1 MKSKV
6 SKFFEVKIQYQ
17 KTLEDGKEKKV
28 TEQYV
33 VEALSFTEAET
44 RIIEEMTPY
53 IDGEFDIVSEKIAPY
68 NEIFLSDNYYTD
80 DKWFVSKVAFITID
94 EKTEKE
100 KKQTF
105 RYLVQAATSELAL
118 DYTKEM
124 LSHGM
129 SDYRIDAVQD
139 TPTLDV
145 FLYEVKKEVVE
156 TPEENA
162 ADNDF

>member
-6 SKFFEVKIQYQ
+6 SKYYEVKIQYQ
-17 KTLEDGKEKKV
+17 KMQEDGREKKV

-33 VEALSFTEAET
+33 VEALSFTEAES

-53 IDGEFDIVSEKIAPY
+53 ISGEFDVVSEKIAPY
-68 NEIFLSDNYYTD
+68 NEIFLSDRTDD
-80 DKWFVSKVAFITID
+80 DKWFISKVGFITLD
-94 EKTEKE
+94 ERTDKE

-124 LSHGM
+124 FSHGM
-129 SDYRIDAVQD
+129 SDYSIEAVQD
-139 TPTLDV
+139 TATLEV
-145 FLYEVKKEVVE
+145 FLSEDNKYSVE
-156 TPEENA
+156 TEEYNEPR
-162 ADNDF
+162 NDY

>member
-6 SKFFEVKIQYQ
+6 SKYYEVKIQYHKMQ
-17 KTLEDGKEKKV
+17 EDGKEKKV

-33 VEALSFTEAET
+33 VEALTFTEAES

-53 IDGEFDIVSEKIAPY
+53 ISGEFDVVSEKIAPY
-68 NEIFLSDNYYTD
+68 NEIFLSDRTDD
-80 DKWFVSKVAFITID
+80 DKWFISKVGFITLD
-94 EKTEKE
+94 ERTDKE

-124 LSHGM
+124 FSHGM
-129 SDYRIDAVQD
+129 SDYSIDSVHD

-145 FLYEVKKEVVE
+145 FLYEVKKDVVE

>member
-1 MKSKV
+1 MKSRV
-6 SKFFEVKIQYQ
+6 SKYFEVKIQYQ
-17 KTLEDGKEKKV
+17 KMQEDGREKKV

-33 VEALSFTEAET
+33 VESLSFAGAEN

-53 IDGEFDIVSEKIAPY
+53 ISGEFDVVSEKIASY
-68 NEIFLSDNYYTD
+68 SEILLSDKSDD
-80 DKWFVSKVAFITID
+80 DKWFISKVGFITLD
-94 EKTEKE
+94 ERTAKE

-105 RYLVQAATSELAL
+105 RYLVQAATSEIAL

-129 SDYRIDAVQD
+129 SDYSIDSVQD

-145 FLYEVKKEVVE
+145 FLYEEKKEAVE
-156 TPEENA
+156 NQE
-162 ADNDF
+162 DNSSDNGF

>member
-1 MKSKV
+1 MKSRI
-6 SKFFEVKIQYQ
+6 SKYYEVKIQYQ
-17 KTLEDGKEKKV
+17 KMQEDGKEKKV

-33 VEALSFTEAET
+33 VEALTFTEAES

-53 IDGEFDIVSEKIAPY
+53 ISGEFDVVSEKIAPY
-68 NEIFLSDNYYTD
+68 NEIFLSDRTDD
-80 DKWFVSKVAFITID
+80 DKWFISKVGFITLD
-94 EKTEKE
+94 ERTDKE

-124 LSHGM
+124 FSHGM
-129 SDYRIDAVQD
+129 SDYSIEAVQD

-145 FLYEVKKEVVE
+145 FLYEVKKDVVE

>member
-1 MKSKV
+1 MESRV
-6 SKFFEVKIQYQ
+6 SKFFEVKVQYQ
-17 KTLEDGKEKKV
+17 KMQEDGKEKKV

-33 VEALSFTEAET
+33 VEALSFTEAEA

-53 IDGEFDIVSEKIAPY
+53 VSGEFDVVSEKIAPF
-68 NEIFLSDNYYTD
+68 NEILLSDNSND
-80 DKWFVSKVAFITID
+80 DKWFLSKVAFITLD
-94 EKTEKE
+94 EKTAKE

-105 RYLVQAATSELAL
+105 RYLVKAETSELAL

-129 SDYRIDAVQD
+129 SEYSIDSVQD

-145 FLYEVKKEVVE
+145 FLHG
-156 TPEENA
+156 
-162 ADNDF
+162 

>member
-1 MKSKV
+1 MVSRV
-6 SKFFEVKIQYQ
+6 SKFYEVKIQHHKMQ
-17 KTLEDGKEKKV
+17 EDGREKKV

-33 VEALSFTEAET
+33 VEALSFTEAES

-53 IDGEFDIVSEKIAPY
+53 ISGEFDVVSEKIAPF
-68 NEIFLSDNYYTD
+68 NEIFLSDKRDD
-80 DKWFVSKVAFITID
+80 DKWFISKVAFITID

-129 SDYRIDAVQD
+129 SVYCIDAVQD

-145 FLYEVKKEVVE
+145 FLHEVKKEVVE

-162 ADNDF
+162 ADNDL

>member
-6 SKFFEVKIQYQ
+6 SKYYEVKIQYQ
-17 KTLEDGKEKKV
+17 EMQEDGKEKKV

-33 VEALSFTEAET
+33 VEALSFTEAES

-53 IDGEFDIVSEKIAPY
+53 ISGEFDVVAEKIAPF
-68 NEIFLSDNYYTD
+68 NEIFLSDNYTD

-124 LSHGM
+124 FSHGM
-129 SDYRIDAVQD
+129 SDYCIEAVQD

>member
-1 MKSKV
+1 MKSRV
-6 SKFFEVKIQYQ
+6 SKYYEVKIQYQ
-17 KTLEDGKEKKV
+17 KILEDGKEKKV

-33 VEALSFTEAET
+33 VEALSFTEAES
-44 RIIEEMTPY
+44 RIIEEMTPF
-53 IDGEFDIVSEKIAPY
+53 IDGDFDVVSEKIAPY
-68 NEIFLSDNYYTD
+68 NEILLSDSYSD

-124 LSHGM
+124 FSHGM
-129 SDYRIDAVQD
+129 SDYCIEAVQD
-139 TPTLDV
+139 TPILDV
-145 FLYEVKKEVVE
+145 FLHEVKKEVVE
-156 TPEENA
+156 TPEENT

>member
-17 KTLEDGKEKKV
+17 KILENCKEKKV

-33 VEALSFTEAET
+33 VEALSFTEAES
-44 RIIEEMTPY
+44 RIAEEMLPY
-53 IDGEFDIVSEKIAPY
+53 TDGDLDVVSEKIAPF
-68 NEIFLSDNYYTD
+68 NEILLSDNSTD
-80 DKWFVSKVAFITID
+80 DKWFVSKVSFITID
-94 EKTEKE
+94 EKTAKE

-105 RYLVQAATSELAL
+105 RYLVQASTSEIAL

-129 SDYRIDAVQD
+129 SDYSIDSVQD
-139 TPTLDV
+139 TQTLDV
-145 FLYEVKKEVVE
+145 FLYGSSEQ
-156 TPEENA
+156 
-162 ADNDF
+162 

>member
-1 MKSKV
+1 MESRV
-6 SKFFEVKIQYQ
+6 SKFYEVKIQYQ
-17 KTLEDGKEKKV
+17 KTQEDGREKKV

-33 VEALSFTEAET
+33 VESLSFAEAEN

-53 IDGEFDIVSEKIAPY
+53 ISGEFDVVSEKIAAY
-68 NEIFLSDNYYTD
+68 SEIILSDKSDD
-80 DKWFVSKVAFITID
+80 DKWFISKVGFITLD
-94 EKTEKE
+94 ERTAKE

-105 RYLVQAATSELAL
+105 RYLVQAETSEIAL

-129 SDYRIDAVQD
+129 SDYSIDSVQD

-145 FLYEVKKEVVE
+145 FLHKEKKEAVE
-156 TPEENA
+156 NQEDNSA
-162 ADNDF
+162 NNDF

>member
-6 SKFFEVKIQYQ
+6 SKYYEVKIQYHKMQ
-17 KTLEDGKEKKV
+17 EDGKEKKV

-33 VEALSFTEAET
+33 VEALTFTEAES

-53 IDGEFDIVSEKIAPY
+53 ISGEFDVVSEKIAPY
-68 NEIFLSDNYYTD
+68 NEIFLSDRTDD
-80 DKWFVSKVAFITID
+80 DKWFISKVGFITLD
-94 EKTEKE
+94 ERTDKE

-124 LSHGM
+124 FSHGM
-129 SDYRIDAVQD
+129 SDYSIEAVQD

-145 FLYEVKKEVVE
+145 FLREDNKDSVE
-156 TPEENA
+156 TEEHNESS
-162 ADNDF
+162 NDY

>member
-6 SKFFEVKIQYQ
+6 SKYYEVKIQYQ
-17 KTLEDGKEKKV
+17 KMQEDGREKKV

-33 VEALSFTEAET
+33 VEALTFTEAES

-53 IDGEFDIVSEKIAPY
+53 ISGEFDVVSEKIAPY
-68 NEIFLSDNYYTD
+68 NEIFLSDRTDD
-80 DKWFVSKVAFITID
+80 DKWFISKVGFITLD
-94 EKTEKE
+94 ERTDKE

-124 LSHGM
+124 FSHGM
-129 SDYRIDAVQD
+129 SDYSIEAVQD

-145 FLYEVKKEVVE
+145 FLYEVKKDVVE

>member
-1 MKSKV
+1 MKSRI
-6 SKFFEVKIQYQ
+6 SKYYEVKIQYHKMQ
-17 KTLEDGKEKKV
+17 EDGKEKKV

-33 VEALSFTEAET
+33 VEALSFTEAES

-53 IDGEFDIVSEKIAPY
+53 ISGEFDVVSEKIAPY
-68 NEIFLSDNYYTD
+68 NEIFLSDRTDD
-80 DKWFVSKVAFITID
+80 DKWFISKVGFITLD
-94 EKTEKE
+94 ERTDKE

-124 LSHGM
+124 FSHGM
-129 SDYRIDAVQD
+129 SDYSIEAVQD

>member
-6 SKFFEVKIQYQ
+6 SKYYEVKIQYQ
-17 KTLEDGKEKKV
+17 ETLEDGKEKKV

-33 VEALSFTEAET
+33 VEALSFTEAES
-44 RIIEEMTPY
+44 RIIEEMTPF
-53 IDGEFDIVSEKIAPY
+53 IDGDFDVVSEKIAPY
-68 NEIFLSDNYYTD
+68 NEIFLSDRTDD
-80 DKWFVSKVAFITID
+80 DKWFISKVGFITLD
-94 EKTEKE
+94 ERTDKE

-124 LSHGM
+124 FSHGM
-129 SDYRIDAVQD
+129 SDYSIEAVQD

-145 FLYEVKKEVVE
+145 FLHEVKKEVVE
-156 TPEENA
+156 TPEKNA
-162 ADNDF
+162 DDNDF

>member
-17 KTLEDGKEKKV
+17 KMQEDGKEKKV

-33 VEALSFTEAET
+33 VEAMSFTEAET
-44 RIIEEMTPY
+44 RIAEEMLPY
-53 IDGEFDIVSEKIAPY
+53 TDGDFGVVSEKIAPY
-68 NEIFLSDNYYTD
+68 NEIFLSDKSDD
-80 DKWFVSKVAFITID
+80 DKWFISKVGFITLD
-94 EKTEKE
+94 EKTAKE

-105 RYLVQAATSELAL
+105 RYLVQAATSELAM

-124 LSHGM
+124 FSHGM
-129 SDYRIDAVQD
+129 SDYRIDAVKD

-145 FLYEVKKEVVE
+145 FLCGSTEQ
-156 TPEENA
+156 
-162 ADNDF
+162 

>member
-6 SKFFEVKIQYQ
+6 SKYYEVKIQYLKMQ
-17 KTLEDGKEKKV
+17 DDGKEKKV

-33 VEALSFTEAET
+33 IEALSFAEAES

-53 IDGEFDIVSEKIAPY
+53 ISGEFDVVSEKIAPY
-68 NEIFLSDNYYTD
+68 NEILLSDNSND
-80 DKWFVSKVAFITID
+80 DKWFLSKVSFITLD
-94 EKTEKE
+94 ERTAKE

-129 SDYRIDAVQD
+129 SEYCIEAVQD